1 MKKPQDDRLPA
12 PSTYDENGYPLYA
25 LDDLMKHWQLSEQE
39 KQRLADIARD
49 PTEPLVA
56 HILALKK
63 SALH

>member
-1 MKKPQDDRLPA
+1 MKKSQDNILPE
-12 PSTYDENGYPLYA
+12 PSTYDEHGYPLYA
-25 LDDLMKHWQLSEQE
+25 LSDLIKHWQLSEQE

-49 PTEPLVA
+49 PTEPLVT